1 MARSYFHR
9 VQTETPTRFWVN
21 NPTVKEAQLAI
32 DAGAVS
38 CTTNPTYVSKMLVH
52 PEMEEISRK
61 MLVKAAI
68 EEPDDSL
75 AASSVQAMLVKK
87 IIEVFADVY
96 RGSGGTDGWVSLQG
110 DPQKD
115 DDPDE
120 IIREAETAMK
130 LGLNCI
136 AKIPVTKS
144 GIDAIKP
151 LVEEGVPAI
160 ATEVMSISQAMTI
173 CEAYID
179 AIRGKKKP
187 TPFYVT
193 HITGI
198 FDQHL
203 ENWKKTTQ
211 ADIGDNVLCY
221 AGILVAR
228 KQYKMLKERKYPVV
242 MLGGGARRLQ
252 HFTEFVGADMHITIN
267 WKGTADK
274 LLAEDRAIENNF
286 EKTIRQ
292 EQDIVEELLAKVP
305 VFKAAWEEDGLSV
318 DEYAGFPPVD
328 LFRSMFINGWEKLL
342 AEIRKFRSEK

>member
-1 MARSYFHR
+1 MKKSYFHR
-9 VQTETPTRFWVN
+9 INNKTRTRFWVN
-21 NPTVKEAQLAI
+21 NPTIKEAQLAI
-32 DAGAVS
+32 EAGAES
-38 CTTNPTYVSKMLVH
+38 CTTNPTYASKMLVH
-52 PEMEEISRK
+52 PEMAEISRK
-61 MLVKAAI
+61 VLVKAVK
-68 EEPDDSL
+68 EESDDSL
-75 AASSVQAMLVKK
+75 AASSIQKMLVKK
-87 IIEVFADVY
+87 IIEVFAHVHKN
-96 RGSGGTDGWVSLQG
+96 SGGTKGWVSLQG
-110 DPQKD
+110 DPQKE

-130 LGLNCI
+130 LGSNYI

-144 GIDAIKP
+144 GIYAIKA
-151 LVEEGVPAI
+151 LVAEGIPVI
-160 ATEVMSISQAMTI
+160 ATEVMSLSQATTI
-173 CEAYID
+173 CETYID

-198 FDQHL
+198 FDQQL
-203 ENWKKTTQ
+203 GNWKKTTH
-211 ADIGDNVLCY
+211 ADIADNVLWY

-242 MLGGGARRLQ
+242 MLGGGARGLH

-286 EKTIRQ
+286 EKTIPR
-292 EQDIVEELLAKVP
+292 DIVEELLAKVP
-305 VFKAAWEEDGLSV
+305 LFKAAWEEDGLSV
-318 DEYAGFPPVD
+318 DEYADFPPVE
-328 LFRSMFINGWEKLL
+328 LFRSMFLDGWKKLL